1 VRKLELFLVP
11 PTCAE
16 TRETV
21 RTEPQP
27 SESECSDDA
36 LSSKRDSVG
45 GGAAEQARRARAPT
59 LPGVS
64 VSGPYGLNEVAAGR
78 SGLQVG
84 SGLASPPDSGGPD
97 GPGDARDVRRLF
109 VIVCIIYIYIYI
121 LDKHMFKPNLIDV
134 PDRMLHAR
142 RDSAS
147 RRASASVRVVTMV
160 SRNDRFKRR

>member
-1 VRKLELFLVP
+1 MRKLELFLVP

-59 LPGVS
+59 VPGVF
-64 VSGPYGLNEVAAGR
+64 VSGPYGLSEARWSIR
-78 SGLQVG
+78 S
-84 SGLASPPDSGGPD
+84 PGGP
-97 GPGDARDVRRLF
+97 
-109 VIVCIIYIYIYI
+109 
-121 LDKHMFKPNLIDV
+121 
-134 PDRMLHAR
+134 
-142 RDSAS
+142 
-147 RRASASVRVVTMV
+147 V
-160 SRNDRFKRR
+160 SRLRPTRAVRTDRGMRAMFAGYS

>member
-1 VRKLELFLVP
+1 MRKLELFLVP

-64 VSGPYGLNEVAAGR
+64 VSGPYGLND
-78 SGLQVG
+78 VG
-84 SGLASPPDSGGPD
+84 CVGPDSRLRPTRAVRTD
-97 GPGDARDVRRLF
+97 GDARDGRRLF
-109 VIVCIIYIYIYI
+109 VIVCIIYIYIG
-121 LDKHMFKPNLIDV
+121 
-134 PDRMLHAR
+134 
-142 RDSAS
+142 
-147 RRASASVRVVTMV
+147 
-160 SRNDRFKRR
+160 

>member
-1 VRKLELFLVP
+1 MRKLELFLVP

-59 LPGVS
+59 VPGVS
-64 VSGPYGLNEVAAGR
+64 VSGPYGLNEVR
-78 SGLQVG
+78 CVG
-84 SGLASPPDSGGPD
+84 PVSRWSGLASPPDSGGPD
-97 GPGDARDVRRLF
+97 GRGCARF
-109 VIVCIIYIYIYI
+109 SPVIRDRVHYIYWINTC
-121 LDKHMFKPNLIDV
+121 LSTELVIDAPL
-134 PDRMLHAR
+134 PDRIAP
-142 RDSAS
+142 
-147 RRASASVRVVTMV
+147 
-160 SRNDRFKRR
+160 

>member
-64 VSGPYGLNEVAAGR
+64 VSGPYGLNEVAASVR
-78 SGLQVG
+78 SPRW

-97 GPGDARDVRRLF
+97 GRGCARCSP
-109 VIVCIIYIYIYI
+109 VIRDRVHYIYI

-147 RRASASVRVVTMV
+147 SCVGVGAC
-160 SRNDRFKRR
+160 RNYGIA

>member
-1 VRKLELFLVP
+1 MRKLELFLVP

-64 VSGPYGLNEVAAGR
+64 VSGPYGLNEVAASVR
-78 SGLQVG
+78 SPRW

-97 GPGDARDVRRLF
+97 GRGCARCSP
-109 VIVCIIYIYIYI
+109 VIRDRVHYIYWINTCF
-121 LDKHMFKPNLIDV
+121 LPNL
-134 PDRMLHAR
+134 PDRITDAR
-142 RDSAS
+142 RDRRRSATLV
-147 RRASASVRVVTMV
+147 RRRRCV
-160 SRNDRFKRR
+160 S

>member
-1 VRKLELFLVP
+1 MRKLELFLVP

-59 LPGVS
+59 VPGVF
-64 VSGPYGLNEVAAGR
+64 VSGPYGLSEARWSVR
-78 SGLQVG
+78 SRALR
-84 SGLASPPDSGGPD
+84 PDSGGPD
-97 GPGDARDVRRLF
+97 GRGCARTAIFAGYV
-109 VIVCIIYIYIYI
+109 VIVCDYMLI
-121 LDKHMFKPNLIDV
+121 LNMIF
-134 PDRMLHAR
+134 
-142 RDSAS
+142 
-147 RRASASVRVVTMV
+147 
-160 SRNDRFKRR
+160 

>member
-1 VRKLELFLVP
+1 MRKLELFLVP

-97 GPGDARDVRRLF
+97 GRGCARCSP
-109 VIVCIIYIYIYI
+109 VIRDRVHYIYIYI
-121 LDKHMFKPNLIDV
+121 G
-134 PDRMLHAR
+134 
-142 RDSAS
+142 
-147 RRASASVRVVTMV
+147 
-160 SRNDRFKRR
+160 

>member
-1 VRKLELFLVP
+1 MKKLELFLVP

-64 VSGPYGLNEVAAGR
+64 VSGPYGLNEVAASVR
-78 SGLQVG
+78 S
-84 SGLASPPDSGGPD
+84 PGGPVSGVSAGTRAVRTD
-97 GPGDARDVRRLF
+97 GDARDVRRLF
-109 VIVCIIYIYIYI
+109 VIVCIIYIYWINTC
-121 LDKHMFKPNLIDV
+121 LN
-134 PDRMLHAR
+134 R
-142 RDSAS
+142 
-147 RRASASVRVVTMV
+147 T
-160 SRNDRFKRR
+160 